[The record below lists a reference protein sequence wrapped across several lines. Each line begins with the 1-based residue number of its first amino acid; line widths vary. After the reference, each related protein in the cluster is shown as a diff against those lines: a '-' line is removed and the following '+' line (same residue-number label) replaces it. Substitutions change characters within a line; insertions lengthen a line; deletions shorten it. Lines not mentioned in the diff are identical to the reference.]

1 MNAVDVFLA
10 GRRVPGAARALGGRR
25 GRLPHGFTLLEL
37 LVTLVIVGLLAG
49 IVGPNVFKQMGKSEV
64 KAARAQMDGLQK
76 ALDQYRLDVG
86 RYPATEQ
93 GLAALWSKPGNEPR
107 WAGPYLSKA
116 VPQDPW
122 GRDYLYR
129 SPGEHGEYDLA
140 TLGKDGREGGD
151 GENQDVMSW

>member
-1 MNAVDVFLA
+1 MNAVDVFPA
-10 GRRVPGAARALGGRR
+10 GACAPRAASCRPAARRWRAR
-25 GRLPHGFTLLEL
+25 GFTLLEL

-86 RYPATEQ
+86 RYPSTEQ

-151 GENQDVMSW
+151 GENQDVASW

>member
-25 GRLPHGFTLLEL
+25 GRLPQGFTLLEL

>member
-1 MNAVDVFLA
+1 MNAVDVSAA
-10 GRRVPGAARALGGRR
+10 GAGSRRATLPRPADRRMRAL
-25 GRLPHGFTLLEL
+25 GFTLLEL

-86 RYPATEQ
+86 RYPSSEQ

-151 GENQDVMSW
+151 GENQDVASW

>member
-1 MNAVDVFLA
+1 MRF
-10 GRRVPGAARALGGRR
+10 PPAR
-25 GRLPHGFTLLEL
+25 GFTLLEL

-86 RYPATEQ
+86 RYPSTEQ

-140 TLGKDGREGGD
+140 TLGKDGREGGE
-151 GENQDVMSW
+151 GENQDVASW

>member
-1 MNAVDVFLA
+1 MS
-10 GRRVPGAARALGGRR
+10 PTPAR
-25 GRLPHGFTLLEL
+25 GFTLLEL

-86 RYPATEQ
+86 RYPSTEQ

-151 GENQDVMSW
+151 GENQDVASW